1 MHAFPHLILIFII
14 FKKKYLLVGVDN
26 DGKIQYLNATIVQD
40 NGCSNNENIL
50 DFVAG
55 GFPNC
60 YNTEYWSLKTATVTT
75 DTPSNSFARAP
86 GTCEGITSIEH
97 IMQHIAFAVQKDPTS
112 VRKANMRTEDNDL
125 PEMIETLKKDAD
137 YDRRAKE
144 IEQFNKTNRW
154 MKKSISCNVMC
165 FPVIFYGNY
174 SALVSIYRGDGTV
187 TVSTGGIEMGQGI
200 NTKCAQVCAYELG
213 IPLEYVKIVPNQTY
227 IAANNVFSGSSITT
241 ESCVY
246 AIIKACEV
254 LKERLAPIKESMPD
268 ATWKEIIQKAGEDQ
282 VDLTSL
288 YMMKD
293 SDENLKACGEMGIC
307 SAHGVMHA
315 LRQCIMESRKDSGY
329 DPNEWIYILFG
340 FGVLLQRLGDHD
352 CRRHW
357 QCLGWVQRGPEA
369 FGGVQWPIMDTMTSF
384 GVDASPELCQKVR
397 DIEEAS
403 PCSKNLRSCQRK
415 CSETSDCSDW
425 SVLTEEKDLAKSA
438 IALNFGKSKFFKVY
452 HKDDIFDILNK
463 IIIDISE
470 VASLKKYEYDQNL
483 ILGANVSIEDCIRI
497 FKEASSKKS
506 EFAYLSE
513 IVKHLELVAHIP
525 VRKIMPRNQ
534 NALAI
539 VNAAYLIELGK
550 KNTIESASIVYGNID
565 PDFVHATKTEE
576 FLVGKNIF
584 TNETLQEAINMLSC
598 ELVPV
603 DIPGE
608 PSIECRK
615 KLAIAPAGRAN
626 QRFTSGG
633 SLFKRVVSRGKE
645 DYQTDR
651 SLFPL
656 NQPVNKMEGIMQASG
671 EATYTNDIPPMPR
684 EKMDGVVAI
693 FTPKDI
699 PGVNSFT
706 VPGLPL
712 QTEDEEI
719 LADDVKYYGQP
730 IAILVAETEKLAETL
745 AKKVKVTYKNVS
757 SAPPVLTID
766 EAKKDSR
773 RYVAGGPS
781 IERVSRGNKTTKII
795 KGIYNIEAQYPYYI
809 EPITCVVVPVDD
821 KLEVYDSTQW
831 MDLTQN
837 AIARSLGIHES
848 DILVQ
853 VRRVGGGFGG
863 KVSRNALAA
872 TACALVAKKLDRPCR
887 FILPL
892 QTNLTA
898 TGRRLPCQ
906 CDYEVGVDDDG
917 KIQYLNAT
925 IIEDNGCSNN
935 EDMLEYSVSAF
946 PNCYDKDTWSLK
958 SATVTTDT
966 PSNTWVRGPGTV
978 EGITCIE
985 HIMQHIAF
993 AVNKDPIAVRQINM
1007 RSQDN
1012 DLPELIE
1019 NYKKEVDYDRRVKEI
1034 EQFNQTNRWMKKA
1047 ISCNVM
1053 SWPVIYYGNYSALV
1067 SIYRGDGTVT
1077 VSTGGIEMGQGIN
1090 TKCAQVCAYELGV
1103 PLEYV
1108 KIVPNHSFVAA
1119 NNVFSGSSITTESCA
1134 YAIIRA
1140 CEKLKANLAPIR
1152 EKMPGATWK
1161 EIVQKAGEEQVD
1173 LTSLFMM
1180 KDTDENLKPY
1190 SAFAVAFI
1198 EVLLDV
1204 TTGRYQIA
1212 RVDIMEDV
1220 GISANPK
1227 LDVGQVQGAYV
1238 QGMGYY
1244 TCEKIVYDKKTGKM
1258 EANRSLKYHVPLAL
1272 DTPVE
1277 YNVKLRYNSKNPKGV
1292 LGSKTCG
1299 EMGVGIAHG
1308 ITHAL
1313 RQCIMESRK
1322 DSGYDPN
1329 EFIYIPVPYDTETI
1343 LKALD
1348 VRLEEFVFNPSI

>member
-1 MHAFPHLILIFII
+1 MS
-14 FKKKYLLVGVDN
+14 KKIEFTVN
-26 DGKIQYLNATIVQD
+26 GKK
-40 NGCSNNENIL
+40 C
-50 DFVAG
+50 
-55 GFPNC
+55 
-60 YNTEYWSLKTATVTT
+60 TV
-75 DTPSNSFARAP
+75 
-86 GTCEGITSIEH
+86 
-97 IMQHIAFAVQKDPTS
+97 
-112 VRKANMRTEDNDL
+112 
-125 PEMIETLKKDAD
+125 
-137 YDRRAKE
+137 
-144 IEQFNKTNRW
+144 
-154 MKKSISCNVMC
+154 
-165 FPVIFYGNY
+165 
-174 SALVSIYRGDGTV
+174 
-187 TVSTGGIEMGQGI
+187 
-200 NTKCAQVCAYELG
+200 
-213 IPLEYVKIVPNQTY
+213 
-227 IAANNVFSGSSITT
+227 
-241 ESCVY
+241 
-246 AIIKACEV
+246 
-254 LKERLAPIKESMPD
+254 
-268 ATWKEIIQKAGEDQ
+268 
-282 VDLTSL
+282 
-288 YMMKD
+288 
-293 SDENLKACGEMGIC
+293 DENLRRETTLNAYLRYVLALPGTKAMCHEGGCGSCIVMVRAKRYPSGIVETFSVNSCLVLVFSCNGWEITTVEGIGNALDGYSEVQKRLVEFNGTQCGYC
-307 SAHGVMHA
+307 S
-315 LRQCIMESRKDSGY
+315 
-329 DPNEWIYILFG
+329 P
-340 FGVLLQRLGDHD
+340 
-352 CRRHW
+352 
-357 QCLGWVQRGPEA
+357 GWVMQMSSLLDKNLTMAELEKS
-369 FGGVQWPIMDTMTSF
+369 FGSNTCRCTGFRPIMDTMTSF
-384 GVDASPELCQKVR
+384 AVDASPELCQRVR
-397 DIEEAS
+397 DIEEAN
-403 PCSKNLRSCQRK
+403 PCSKNPRTCQRK

-425 SVLTEEKDLAKSA
+425 SLVTVEENLTRDVISLD
-438 IALNFGKSKFFKVY
+438 FGKSKFFKVY
-452 HKDDIFDILNK
+452 QQDDIFDILSKYGVDSYMLADGNTGK
-463 IIIDISE
+463 GIVESFEYPRIIIDISE
-470 VASLKKYEYDQNL
+470 VASLKKYEYGQNL

-513 IVKHLELVAHIP
+513 VVKHLELIAHIP
-525 VRKIMPRNQ
+525 VRKIGSIAGNLMYRRAVPTYQSDLFVIFTCLDARITVRNARGKTKTLKTVEFLKFDMEGWLMTSVALPPLSDRHIYRSYKIMPRNQ

-539 VNAAYLIELGK
+539 VNAAYLIELGR
-550 KNTIESASIVYGNID
+550 KNTVESASIVYGNID
-565 PDFVHATKTEE
+565 PDFAHATDTENY
-576 FLVGKNIF
+576 LIGKNIF
-584 TNETLQEAINMLSC
+584 TNETLQEAIDLLDC
-598 ELVPV
+598 ELLPK

-608 PSIECRK
+608 PSPECRK
-615 KLAIAPAGRAN
+615 KLALGLFYKFVLNIAPAGRAN
-626 QRFTSGG
+626 SRFTSGG
-633 SLFKRVVSRGKE
+633 SLFRRAVSRGKE
-645 DYQTDR
+645 DYQTDK
-651 SLFPL
+651 SVFPL
-656 NQPVNKMEGIMQASG
+656 NQPINKMEGLIQASG
-671 EATYTNDIPPMPR
+671 EATYTNDIPPIPR
-684 EKMDGVVAI
+684 QVFGAFVLSTIHKGTVDTIDIEGALKMDGVVAI

-699 PGVNSFT
+699 PGINSFT

-719 LADDVKYYGQP
+719 IADEVKFYGQP

-766 EAKKDSR
+766 DAKKDSK
-773 RYVAGGPS
+773 RYVGGGPS
-781 IERVSRGNKTTKII
+781 IERVTRGNKTTKII

-821 KLEVYDSTQW
+821 KLEVFDSTQW

-837 AIARSLGIHES
+837 AIARSLGIKES
-848 DILVQ
+848 DIVVQ

-935 EDMLEYSVSAF
+935 EDMLEYSVGAF
-946 PNCYDKDTWSLK
+946 ANCYNKDTWSVK

-985 HIMQHIAF
+985 HIMQHIAYV
-993 AVNKDPIAVRQINM
+993 VNKDPTDVREINM
-1007 RSQDN
+1007 RTEDN
-1012 DLPELIE
+1012 DLPELIASF
-1019 NYKKEVDYDRRVKEI
+1019 KKEVDYDRRVKEI

-1053 SWPVIYYGNYSALV
+1053 SWPVIFYGNYSAMV

-1077 VSTGGIEMGQGIN
+1077 VTTGGVEMGQGIN

-1108 KIVPNHSFVAA
+1108 KIVPNYSFVAA

-1134 YAIIRA
+1134 YSIIRA

-1152 EKMPGATWK
+1152 ESMPGATWK
-1161 EIVQKAGEEQVD
+1161 EIIQKAGEEQVE

-1190 SAFAVAFI
+1190 SAFAVAI
-1198 EVLLDV
+1198 TEVQMDV
-1204 TTGRYQIA
+1204 ITGRYQID
-1212 RVDIMEDV
+1212 RVDILEDV
-1220 GISANPK
+1220 GMSINQK
-1227 LDVGQVQGAYV
+1227 LDCGQVQGAYV

-1244 TCEKIVYDKKTGKM
+1244 TCEKIAYDKKTGKM
-1258 EANRSLKYHVPLAL
+1258 ETNRSLKYHVPLAL

-1348 VRLEEFVFNPSI
+1348 VKREEFVLNP